1 MEVVEE
7 FLAWLREWLCKL
19 RTDINSRFCGLFA
32 WLRQR
37 LRLRLRL
44 CPHLRLR
51 QLTKQQIRRGTL
63 AFFALFLPVYVFLG
77 LQPAPSAEASHYPT
91 LSISS
96 IDLETPVEP
105 LQLEGSTLT
114 APTDI
119 AGSFSLY
126 TSPTLIIGHSAT
138 VFARLEQAALGAEI
152 TYDDATYVLVDR
164 QILPKE
170 QINMNQLLARRT
182 TDTLILMTC
191 AGQPL
196 GGQDY
201 THRLILTAEKAESE
215 STSTS
220 AERMEMAKGGDA
232 KDVKNADAKE
242 TEPESTSAKEAEPGS
257 VVAERSGGTE

>member
-1 MEVVEE
+1 MRLEP
-7 FLAWLREWLCKL
+7 LR
-19 RTDINSRFCGLFA
+19 
-32 WLRQR
+32 R
-37 LRLRLRL
+37 LRVLLSSDNWSR
-44 CPHLRLR
+44 
-51 QLTKQQIRRGTL
+51 TQIRRGTL
-63 AFFALFLPVYVFLG
+63 AFFALFLPVYAFLG

-114 APTDI
+114 APADI

-152 TYDDATYVLVDR
+152 TYDGATYVLLDR

-170 QINMNQLLARRT
+170 QINMNQLLTRRT

-215 STSTS
+215 NTS
-220 AERMEMAKGGDA
+220 AERMEVAIGEDA
-232 KDVKNADAKE
+232 KDVKSADAKE
-242 TEPESTSAKEAEPGS
+242 VESENAGAKETEPGS

>member
-1 MEVVEE
+1 MRLEP
-7 FLAWLREWLCKL
+7 LR
-19 RTDINSRFCGLFA
+19 
-32 WLRQR
+32 R
-37 LRLRLRL
+37 LRVLLSSDNWSR
-44 CPHLRLR
+44 
-51 QLTKQQIRRGTL
+51 TQIRRGTL

-114 APTDI
+114 APADI

-215 STSTS
+215 STGT
-220 AERMEMAKGGDA
+220 ERVEVTKGGDA
-232 KDVKNADAKE
+232 KDVKSADAKE
-242 TEPESTSAKEAEPGS
+242 AEPESTSAKETEPGS

>member
-1 MEVVEE
+1 MRLEP
-7 FLAWLREWLCKL
+7 LR
-19 RTDINSRFCGLFA
+19 
-32 WLRQR
+32 R
-37 LRLRLRL
+37 LRVLLSSGNWSR
-44 CPHLRLR
+44 
-51 QLTKQQIRRGTL
+51 TQIRRGAL

-77 LQPAPSAEASHYPT
+77 LQPAPSAEASRYPT

-114 APTDI
+114 APADI

-138 VFARLEQAALGAEI
+138 VFARLEQVALGAGI

-242 TEPESTSAKEAEPGS
+242 TEPESAGAKEAEPGS

>member
-1 MEVVEE
+1 MCLES
-7 FLAWLREWLCKL
+7 LRRLKALLSSGNWS
-19 RTDINSRFCGLFA
+19 RT
-32 WLRQR
+32 
-37 LRLRLRL
+37 
-44 CPHLRLR
+44 
-51 QLTKQQIRRGTL
+51 QIRRGTL

-114 APTDI
+114 APADI

-152 TYDDATYVLVDR
+152 TYNDATYVLVDR

-182 TDTLILMTC
+182 RDTLILMTC

-196 GGQDY
+196 GDQDY
-201 THRLILTAEKAESE
+201 THRLILSAEKA
-215 STSTS
+215 S
-220 AERMEMAKGGDA
+220 AEKPNAGEVNEEKSDTDDTNSEKANVNETNAKSA
-232 KDVKNADAKE
+232 SADDLRGIE
-242 TEPESTSAKEAEPGS
+242 
-257 VVAERSGGTE
+257 

>member
-1 MEVVEE
+1 MKVKYFGEVILTMRLEP
-7 FLAWLREWLCKL
+7 LR
-19 RTDINSRFCGLFA
+19 
-32 WLRQR
+32 R
-37 LRLRLRL
+37 LRVLLSSDNWSR
-44 CPHLRLR
+44 
-51 QLTKQQIRRGTL
+51 TQIRRGTL

-114 APTDI
+114 APADI

-170 QINMNQLLARRT
+170 QINMNQLLVRRT
-182 TDTLILMTC
+182 TGTLILMTC

-215 STSTS
+215 NTS
-220 AERMEMAKGGDA
+220 AERMEVTKGGDA
-232 KDVKNADAKE
+232 KDVKSADAKE
-242 TEPESTSAKEAEPGS
+242 AEPESTSAKETEPGS

>member
-1 MEVVEE
+1 MRLEP
-7 FLAWLREWLCKL
+7 LRRLKALLSSGNWS
-19 RTDINSRFCGLFA
+19 RT
-32 WLRQR
+32 
-37 LRLRLRL
+37 
-44 CPHLRLR
+44 
-51 QLTKQQIRRGTL
+51 QIRRGTL

-91 LSISS
+91 LGISS

-114 APTDI
+114 APADI

-126 TSPTLIIGHSAT
+126 TSPTLIIGHSTT
-138 VFARLEQAALGAEI
+138 VFVRLEQAALGAEI

-170 QINMNQLLARRT
+170 QINMNQLLARRA

-196 GGQDY
+196 GDQDY
-201 THRLILTAEKAESE
+201 THRLILTAEKA
-215 STSTS
+215 S
-220 AERMEMAKGGDA
+220 AEKPNAGEVNEEKSDTDDTNSEKANVNETNAKSA
-232 KDVKNADAKE
+232 SADDLRGIE
-242 TEPESTSAKEAEPGS
+242 
-257 VVAERSGGTE
+257 

>member
-1 MEVVEE
+1 MRLEP
-7 FLAWLREWLCKL
+7 LRRLKVLLSSGNWS
-19 RTDINSRFCGLFA
+19 RT
-32 WLRQR
+32 
-37 LRLRLRL
+37 
-44 CPHLRLR
+44 
-51 QLTKQQIRRGTL
+51 QIRRGTL

-114 APTDI
+114 APADI

-215 STSTS
+215 STS
-220 AERMEMAKGGDA
+220 AETVDVVKGGDA
-232 KDVKNADAKE
+232 KDVKSADAKE
-242 TEPESTSAKEAEPGS
+242 AEPESAGTKEAEPESTIAKETEPGS

>member
-1 MEVVEE
+1 MRLEP
-7 FLAWLREWLCKL
+7 LR
-19 RTDINSRFCGLFA
+19 
-32 WLRQR
+32 R
-37 LRLRLRL
+37 LRVLLSSGNWSR
-44 CPHLRLR
+44 
-51 QLTKQQIRRGTL
+51 TQIRRGTL

-96 IDLETPVEP
+96 IDFETPVEP

-114 APTDI
+114 APADI

-126 TSPTLIIGHSAT
+126 TSPTLIIGHSTT

-182 TDTLILMTC
+182 TDTLLLMTC

-196 GGQDY
+196 GDQDY
-201 THRLILTAEKAESE
+201 THRLILTAEKA
-215 STSTS
+215 S
-220 AERMEMAKGGDA
+220 AEKSNAGEVNEEKSDTDDTNSEKANVNETNAKSA
-232 KDVKNADAKE
+232 SADDL
-242 TEPESTSAKEAEPGS
+242 
-257 VVAERSGGTE
+257 RSIE

>member
-1 MEVVEE
+1 MCLEP
-7 FLAWLREWLCKL
+7 LRRLKVLLSSDNWS
-19 RTDINSRFCGLFA
+19 RT
-32 WLRQR
+32 
-37 LRLRLRL
+37 
-44 CPHLRLR
+44 
-51 QLTKQQIRRGTL
+51 QIRRGTL

-114 APTDI
+114 APADI

-138 VFARLEQAALGAEI
+138 VFARLEQAALGAGI

-170 QINMNQLLARRT
+170 QINMNQLLVRRT

-201 THRLILTAEKAESE
+201 THRLILIAEKAESE
-215 STSTS
+215 STST
-220 AERMEMAKGGDA
+220 ERVDVVKGGDA
-232 KDVKNADAKE
+232 KDVKSADTKE
-242 TEPESTSAKEAEPGS
+242 AEPETGAKEAEPGS

>member
-1 MEVVEE
+1 MKVKYFGEVILTICLEP
-7 FLAWLREWLCKL
+7 LRRLKVLLSSSNWS
-19 RTDINSRFCGLFA
+19 RT
-32 WLRQR
+32 
-37 LRLRLRL
+37 
-44 CPHLRLR
+44 
-51 QLTKQQIRRGTL
+51 QIRRGTL
-63 AFFALFLPVYVFLG
+63 VFFALFLPVYVFLG

-114 APTDI
+114 APADI

-152 TYDDATYVLVDR
+152 TYDDATYVLVNR

-170 QINMNQLLARRT
+170 QINMNQLLTRRT

-215 STSTS
+215 NTS
-220 AERMEMAKGGDA
+220 AERMEVTKGGDA
-232 KDVKNADAKE
+232 KDVKSADAKE
-242 TEPESTSAKEAEPGS
+242 AEPESTSAKEAEPGS

>member
-1 MEVVEE
+1 MCLEP
-7 FLAWLREWLCKL
+7 LRRLKVLLSSSNWS
-19 RTDINSRFCGLFA
+19 RT
-32 WLRQR
+32 
-37 LRLRLRL
+37 
-44 CPHLRLR
+44 
-51 QLTKQQIRRGTL
+51 QIRRGTL
-63 AFFALFLPVYVFLG
+63 VFFALFLPVYVFLG

-105 LQLEGSTLT
+105 LQLEDSTLT
-114 APTDI
+114 APADI

-152 TYDDATYVLVDR
+152 IYDDATYVLVDR

-201 THRLILTAEKAESE
+201 THRLVLAAEKAESE
-215 STSTS
+215 NTS
-220 AERMEMAKGGDA
+220 AERMEVTKGGDA
-232 KDVKNADAKE
+232 KDVKSADAKE
-242 TEPESTSAKEAEPGS
+242 AEPESAGAKETEPGS
-257 VVAERSGGTE
+257 VVANRSGGTE

>member
-1 MEVVEE
+1 MRLEP
-7 FLAWLREWLCKL
+7 LR
-19 RTDINSRFCGLFA
+19 
-32 WLRQR
+32 R
-37 LRLRLRL
+37 LRVLLSSDNWSR
-44 CPHLRLR
+44 
-51 QLTKQQIRRGTL
+51 TQIRRGTL

-114 APTDI
+114 APADI

-126 TSPTLIIGHSAT
+126 TSPTLIIGHSVT
-138 VFARLEQAALGAEI
+138 VFARLEQAALGAGI

-215 STSTS
+215 GTSTS
-220 AERMEMAKGGDA
+220 AERMEVAIGEDA
-232 KDVKNADAKE
+232 KDVKSADAKE
-242 TEPESTSAKEAEPGS
+242 VESENAGAKETEPGS